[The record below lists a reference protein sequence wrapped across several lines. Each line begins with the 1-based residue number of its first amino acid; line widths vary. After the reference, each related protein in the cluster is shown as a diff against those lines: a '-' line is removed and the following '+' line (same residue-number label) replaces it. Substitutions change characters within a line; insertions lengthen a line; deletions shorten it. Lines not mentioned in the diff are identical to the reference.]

1 MESRSHYSGKEEP
14 DLTKRLLF
22 LLVLMLILALGVSC
36 VRAESEYSLPIA
48 LVPGK
53 EPNPACYTKDTYHD
67 DSLDVRMEQVI
78 YNKVR
83 VNLAWIT
90 VKSPTQLRTAIA
102 GRAVDVY
109 QEVRPGKIVHAY
121 NAVVAVNGDLF
132 TRREGIIYR
141 EGVAIKQTESPN
153 KDSLFIDENGDFH
166 IIVNSDPAEM
176 VEYLNAGHK
185 MINTFSFGP
194 GLIIDGEVQQI
205 RSDYWFEPEGRSQRT
220 AICQTGEL
228 SYLFVEVIGRT
239 NESRGFTMQ
248 QLADFLGT
256 LGCVQQAYNLDG
268 GDSTVMYFG
277 GMFWDRKYHYEG
289 MDRVASDIVY
299 VATAVDPESWK

>member
-1 MESRSHYSGKEEP
+1 M
-14 DLTKRLLF
+14 F
-22 LLVLMLILALGVSC
+22 ALMLCASPVA
-36 VRAESEYSLPIA
+36 AETEYSLPVD
-48 LVPGK
+48 LVPGY
-53 EPNPACYTKDTYHD
+53 EPNPDCFTENTYHD
-67 DSLDVRMEQVI
+67 NSLDVRMEQVI
-78 YNKVR
+78 YNNVR

-102 GRAVDVY
+102 GWSGDVY
-109 QEVRPGKIVHAY
+109 SEVRPGVIVHAN
-121 NAVVAVNGDLF
+121 NAVVAINGDFF

-166 IIVNSDPAEM
+166 IIRDSDPAEM
-176 VEYLNAGHK
+176 IAYLQEGHQ
-185 MINTFSFGP
+185 MINTFAFGP
-194 GLIIDGEVQQI
+194 ALIIDGEVQQI
-205 RSDYWFEPEGRSQRT
+205 RTDYWFEPESRSQRT
-220 AICQTGEL
+220 AVCQTGEL

-239 NESRGFTMQ
+239 DVSRGFTMQ

-277 GMFWDRKYHYEG
+277 KYFWDKKYHYEG
-289 MDRVASDIVY
+289 MDRYTSDIIY
-299 VATAVDPESWK
+299 VATAVDPETWK